1 MNVLINHCWCSD
13 SNWGGN
19 YNCRVIVTIPS
30 CDEGKTYYDPPSDDW
45 KNLIEE
51 HEMPQP
57 IEQFGR
63 HNTWRLK
70 PEVMEWLEKNIPDRP
85 LKKWQIVKYHD
96 SPKGWAV
103 GTDKYNSTDV
113 CGFAVFFESARQ
125 ARKFIKRWASI
136 GKATDYLNY
145 FEDKRYKYNPKTK
158 TLQRTQR
165 YESRPVRRG

>member
-30 CDEGKTYYDPPSDDW
+30 RDKDKGYYDPPSEDW

-63 HNTWRLK
+63 YNTWRLK
-70 PEVMEWLEKNIPDRP
+70 PEVMEWLEKNIPDRS
-85 LKKWQIVKYHD
+85 LKKWQIVKYND

-103 GTDKYNSTDV
+103 GTDKYNSNDV
-113 CGFAVFFESARQ
+113 CGFNVFFESYRQ
-125 ARKFIKRWASI
+125 AAKFIKQWSVF
-136 GKATDYLNY
+136 GKPVDYLNY
-145 FEDKRYKYNPKTK
+145 FKDIRMELDITTNKLKRVK
-158 TLQRTQR
+158 R
-165 YESRPVRRG
+165 